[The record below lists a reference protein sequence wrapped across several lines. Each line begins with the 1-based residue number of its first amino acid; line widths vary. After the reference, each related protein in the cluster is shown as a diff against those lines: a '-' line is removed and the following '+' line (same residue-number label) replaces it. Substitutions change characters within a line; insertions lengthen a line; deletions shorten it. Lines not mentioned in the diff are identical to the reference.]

1 MSRGERF
8 SSQSAPAQYGAKA
21 APIRLRATTAWQA
34 ERAATVEMSRPS
46 FLAHRAGYLLVPI
59 VFAAVV
65 VRLIQIDQPFIDP
78 WSWRQSDVAAI
89 ARNFFENGFHFTRPQ
104 IDWAGNEAGYVGT
117 EFPIL
122 PFVAALMYKVLGVHE
137 WIGRIQGVVFF
148 AAALPFFFLLARR
161 VFGAVVAGWA
171 TFFYAFAPLSI
182 VASRAFMPDMPS
194 LSLALIGM
202 YFFLNWVDRNDRRSL
217 IVSALLISLS
227 LLIKLPTAV
236 IGASL
241 LYLAAAA
248 VSDRRG
254 SSRDSVGGPFDQ
266 TQVRRRPPLQDLLMR
281 WELWLFALITLVPSA
296 IWYWHAHRIAE
307 NFYPYHFF
315 GGGGFRIMDAAW
327 YWKIAQQTALS
338 SLTLGLCVLAIVG
351 AFALPRGKYT
361 RLFHWWFAAMVLFVF
376 FVGYGNRHQ
385 WYQLPLVPIAAV
397 FAGCACAWVGSR
409 LQVSR
414 VFLVLGALL
423 LAASFAVSSY
433 FCVQTFYRPA
443 AAGVRNLGLELQE
456 ATTRGALIIAADDG
470 DPTVF
475 YYAHRKGWHFLEDGI
490 YQGNPLDSAQVIAN
504 LEKLRKR
511 GATHLVL
518 YSGTQWWLKYYR
530 EFAERVATSATL
542 VEETPEF
549 TIYKLE
555 PAVP

>member
-1 MSRGERF
+1 
-8 SSQSAPAQYGAKA
+8 
-21 APIRLRATTAWQA
+21 
-34 ERAATVEMSRPS
+34 MSRPS
-46 FLAHRAGYLLVPI
+46 FLAHRAGYFLAPI
-59 VFAAVV
+59 VLAAVV

-122 PFVAALMYKVLGVHE
+122 PLVAALFYKVLGVQE

-148 AAALPFFFLLARR
+148 AAALPFFFLLVRR
-161 VFGAVVAGWA
+161 VFGAAVAAWA

-182 VASRAFMPDMPS
+182 VASRAFMPDVPS

-202 YFFLNWVDRNDRRSL
+202 YFFLDWSERDNRRSL
-217 IVSALLISLS
+217 FASAVLISLA

-236 IGASL
+236 IGVPL
-241 LYLAAAA
+241 LYLAA
-248 VSDRRG
+248 SRG
-254 SSRDSVGGPFDQ
+254 RSESRDTDGGLETAAPWWEM
-266 TQVRRRPPLQDLLMR
+266 LMC
-281 WELWLFALITLVPSA
+281 WELWVFALIALGPSA
-296 IWYWHAHRIAE
+296 IWYWHAHRVAVT
-307 NFYPYHFF
+307 FYPYHFF

-338 SLTLGLCVLAIVG
+338 SLTLGLFALAIVG
-351 AFALPRGKYT
+351 VFALPRGKYT
-361 RLFHWWFAAMVLFVF
+361 RLFHWWFVAMVLFVF

-397 FAGCACAWVGSR
+397 FAGCACDWIGAR
-409 LQVSR
+409 LQIPR
-414 VFLVLGALL
+414 AALALGGVL
-423 LAASFAVSSY
+423 LATSFAVSSY

-443 AAGVRNLGLELQE
+443 AAGLRNLGLELQE
-456 ATTRGALIIAADDG
+456 ATTNNALIVAADDG

-475 YYAHRKGWHFLEDGI
+475 YYAHRKGWHFLEEGI

-511 GATHLVL
+511 GATHLVF
-518 YSGTQWWLKYYR
+518 YAGTQWWLKYYR
-530 EFAERVATSATL
+530 EFAERLATSATL

-549 TIYKLE
+549 TIYRLE
-555 PAVP
+555 PAAP